1 MLVDQT
7 YLSTQ
12 VYLMVAALY
21 LAMSLPLAYALR
33 KLALDTTDA
42 FVPRGSVATSYHR
55 FENPCGS
62 RRHSHLDRLRI
73 R

>member
-42 FVPRGSVATSYHR
+42 PRGAVSQRHIT
-55 FENPCGS
+55 GS
-62 RRHSHLDRLRI
+62 KIHVDRGAI
-73 R
+73 AI